1 MAIKKFKPTSPG
13 RRQMTSSTFEEIT
26 TSTPEK
32 SLLVPGKKSG
42 GRNNAGRITQ
52 RHTGGGHKQRYR
64 LIDFK
69 RDKKEIPA
77 KVATIEYDPNR
88 SARIALLNYADGEK
102 RYILA
107 PVGINVGD
115 QIIKRPLI
123 TEKSNLQREAGQT
136 VTFEVARDANKIEIK
151 QAIEKAF
158 KVKVKDVRTMVTA
171 GKAKRVGRTVGKRS
185 AVKKAY
191 VTLAEGTID
200 FFGV

>member
-1 MAIKKFKPTSPG
+1 MK
-13 RRQMTSSTFEEIT
+13 
-26 TSTPEK
+26 
-32 SLLVPGKKSG
+32 
-42 GRNNAGRITQ
+42 
-52 RHTGGGHKQRYR
+52 
-64 LIDFK
+64 
-69 RDKKEIPA
+69 
-77 KVATIEYDPNR
+77 
-88 SARIALLNYADGEK
+88 ALH
-102 RYILA
+102 
-107 PVGINVGD
+107 

>member
-1 MAIKKFKPTSPG
+1 MKP
-13 RRQMTSSTFEEIT
+13 
-26 TSTPEK
+26 
-32 SLLVPGKKSG
+32 V
-42 GRNNAGRITQ
+42 
-52 RHTGGGHKQRYR
+52 H
-64 LIDFK
+64 
-69 RDKKEIPA
+69 
-77 KVATIEYDPNR
+77 
-88 SARIALLNYADGEK
+88 
-102 RYILA
+102 
-107 PVGINVGD
+107 

-151 QAIEKAF
+151 QAIEQAF

-171 GKAKRVGRTVGKRS
+171 GKAKRVGRTIGKRS